1 MEPLLAA
8 FCAIAGIGG
17 IFLAASGFQPAPE
30 GAQARPVG
38 AIAERVQ
45 RIRAGMTRTTATRIV
60 IGLAAGVILFAT
72 SGWVIALVAAPAA
85 AIFLPVLLGSTKAKA
100 GIERLEA
107 LQVWTRGFGG
117 LIEGAG
123 SVEQALR
130 ASRHN
135 TPALLSGEVDRMIA
149 RLDSGWRTADALQA
163 FADELDDSTADIV
176 LGHIKINVE
185 QRGAGLGRVLQEVSD
200 TIREEIKTR
209 RQIEADRA
217 SVRTSQRIITLM
229 LLGLVVGIALIVPF
243 IGGAFSFYQ
252 SPVGQVII
260 TVLLAGYG
268 ATLWWQHRSTAPRRL
283 ARLLVDEGAT
293 S

>member
-1 MEPLLAA
+1 MDALLVALCTIA
-8 FCAIAGIGG
+8 AIAGI
-17 IFLAASGFQPAPE
+17 FLAIAGFQPAGDGDRAKP
-30 GAQARPVG
+30 ASPLV
-38 AIAERVQ
+38 ERYR
-45 RIRAGMTRTTATRIV
+45 RIRAGMTRATAVRLV
-60 IGLAAGVILFAT
+60 AGLVAGVVLFAT

-85 AIFLPVLLGSTKAKA
+85 AVFLPVLLGTTKAKA

-135 TPALLSGEVDRMIA
+135 TPPLLAAEIDRMNA
-149 RLDSGWRTADALQA
+149 RLSSGWRTADALQA

-176 LGHIKINVE
+176 IGHIKINVE

-200 TIREEIKTR
+200 TIRDEIKTR
-209 RQIEADRA
+209 RQIEADRS

-229 LLGLVVGIALIVPF
+229 LLGLVVGIAIIVPF
-243 IGGAFSFYQ
+243 TGGAFEYYQ
-252 SPVGQVII
+252 SPLGQIII

-268 ATLWWQHRSTAPRRL
+268 ATLWWQHRITTPQRL
-283 ARLLVDEGAT
+283 ARLLVDEGAR